1 LVKAEIGARSGA
13 QGPQLFVNNTR
24 LAAIRVLV
32 TRGRRIAMKSPA
44 TLLLLIGVTA
54 LPSKAE
60 EVRSLHW
67 LSSST
72 FSMAM
77 MATEP
82 SRFTML
88 STSSV
93 LLPELGVVVIIS
105 FWRDEKDQRMIRCRE
120 LEHALSSSS
129 KPTPAGCFV
138 ALAAVEW

>member
-1 LVKAEIGARSGA
+1 
-13 QGPQLFVNNTR
+13 
-24 LAAIRVLV
+24 
-32 TRGRRIAMKSPA
+32 MKSPA

-60 EVRSLHW
+60 EVRPLHW

-72 FSMAM
+72 FSTAM

-93 LLPELGVVVIIS
+93 LLPELGVVEV
-105 FWRDEKDQRMIRCRE
+105 FGAMRKIRE
-120 LEHALSSSS
+120 
-129 KPTPAGCFV
+129 
-138 ALAAVEW
+138 

>member
-1 LVKAEIGARSGA
+1 
-13 QGPQLFVNNTR
+13 
-24 LAAIRVLV
+24 
-32 TRGRRIAMKSPA
+32 MKSPA

-105 FWRDEKDQRMIRCRE
+105 FWRDEKDQRMIRCHE
-120 LEHALSSSS
+120 LEHPLIRGS

-138 ALAAVEW
+138 AFPAVER